1 MAKEAPCSRRRGL
14 PKQARTPTRRKL
26 DMLASD
32 DAASAR
38 EDDAVDEAVENAQLE
53 CATRAGTDV
62 FANQANQNRPGV
74 RLATER
80 ERVWRLLLGNV
91 VRAVDEVYL
100 LCEMECG
107 APEIEGTTSLLE
119 ACAADFKNLLIRVG
133 DQEKF
138 LAEREASRDK
148 NADDASREAQA
159 LVSQQKTSISWDVGR
174 VAARP
179 SDASR
184 DMIRAV
190 VDADKATRMRAG
202 AAREAGRAPP
212 GARRREG
219 AAARAASFQDGG
231 RDREERFR
239 RARSRTNFT
248 RRQTRRQKDRGSNED
263 AGVHAGLETRNSR
276 LEASPPRRERAS

>member
-1 MAKEAPCSRRRGL
+1 MAKGGALFSAAAEPP

-179 SDASR
+179 TSHE
-184 DMIRAV
+184 MLV
-190 VDADKATRMRAG
+190 
-202 AAREAGRAPP
+202 
-212 GARRREG
+212 
-219 AAARAASFQDGG
+219 FC
-231 RDREERFR
+231 
-239 RARSRTNFT
+239 
-248 RRQTRRQKDRGSNED
+248 
-263 AGVHAGLETRNSR
+263 
-276 LEASPPRRERAS
+276 

>member
-1 MAKEAPCSRRRGL
+1 MFSAAAEPP

-26 DMLASD
+26 DMLAAN

-38 EDDAVDEAVENAQLE
+38 EDDAVDDAVENAGA

-62 FANQANQNRPGV
+62 FENRPGGV

-148 NADDASREAQA
+148 NADDASREA
-159 LVSQQKTSISWDVGR
+159 
-174 VAARP
+174 
-179 SDASR
+179 
-184 DMIRAV
+184 
-190 VDADKATRMRAG
+190 
-202 AAREAGRAPP
+202 
-212 GARRREG
+212 
-219 AAARAASFQDGG
+219 
-231 RDREERFR
+231 
-239 RARSRTNFT
+239 
-248 RRQTRRQKDRGSNED
+248 
-263 AGVHAGLETRNSR
+263 
-276 LEASPPRRERAS
+276 

>member
-1 MAKEAPCSRRRGL
+1 MAKGGSLFSAAAEPP

-62 FANQANQNRPGV
+62 FANQNRPGV

-174 VAARP
+174 VAAPQRREP
-179 SDASR
+179 
-184 DMIRAV
+184 RAWY
-190 VDADKATRMRAG
+190 ARWWTPTRATRMPPRAG
-202 AAREAGRAPP
+202 APRAGRAPP

-231 RDREERFR
+231 
-239 RARSRTNFT
+239 
-248 RRQTRRQKDRGSNED
+248 
-263 AGVHAGLETRNSR
+263 
-276 LEASPPRRERAS
+276 

>member
-1 MAKEAPCSRRRGL
+1 MFSAAAEPP

-190 VDADKATRMRAG
+190 VDADKGDKDAAAG
-202 AAREAGRAPP
+202 GWRPARGKRGERRRERDAGR
-212 GARRREG
+212 ARRRERRRSKTEDEIEKNDSDEPVLG
-219 AAARAASFQDGG
+219 QTSRESREDKLRIADRTRTRA
-231 RDREERFR
+231 
-239 RARSRTNFT
+239 FT
-248 RRQTRRQKDRGSNED
+248 PGSK
-263 AGVHAGLETRNSR
+263 LETRDS
-276 LEASPPRRERAS
+276 